1 VLYWKLIQRKGFL
14 RELRIYYLGTKS
26 AHSLSSGHGGSKA
39 SLQLLK
45 GSKEKLKRS
54 PSKESID
61 STVSVESSVVTSSSA
76 TQFDQVSVV

>member
-1 VLYWKLIQRKGFL
+1 MAVYCVGA
-14 RELRIYYLGTKS
+14 KS

-39 SLQLLK
+39 SLHLLK

-61 STVSVESSVVTSSSA
+61 STVSVESSVVSNSSA
-76 TQFDQVSVV
+76 TQFDQVSSNDVGMMFF